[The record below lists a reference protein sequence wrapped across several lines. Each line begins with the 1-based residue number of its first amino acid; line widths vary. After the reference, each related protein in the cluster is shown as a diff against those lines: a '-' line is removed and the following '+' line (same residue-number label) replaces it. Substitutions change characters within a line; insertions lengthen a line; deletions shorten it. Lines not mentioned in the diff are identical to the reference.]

1 MPRASLNWATVSTM
15 FSDARGMGRLYQ
27 EKIYEALAAREVT
40 TMRFGTRDRDGVAI
54 NDWNTFKA
62 RIGKIDTVANS
73 MQGRLY
79 GVIAARTLALPT
91 TDRLAMARWL
101 RKLMDAV
108 VVPGVSLLA
117 SEFGPQPLP
126 TGVAQTTGATGVRV
140 DATATGASIVVT
152 AAIST
157 TLPGIGG
164 AAEITWLPDA
174 TGVEEPLTLDLWA
187 GASRRFRPTVAHRNA
202 PTQGAGKIIVRL
214 LDGSGGYVNT
224 YPSTVSVH
232 HLSMAVA
239 AGGTGVFDDTTSVTE
254 GSVAF
259 TPPAGRSITFAVAA
273 VGSDGSTERLLT
285 ETGAGT
291 VVLNH
296 STGVNTFV
304 NGTTRHWTMA
314 EDVGGAATSIGVSWT
329 GSTGM
334 QMSLATLVAV

>member
-1 MPRASLNWATVSTM
+1 MS
-15 FSDARGMGRLYQ
+15 
-27 EKIYEALAAREVT
+27 I
-40 TMRFGTRDRDGVAI
+40 
-54 NDWNTFKA
+54 
-62 RIGKIDTVANS
+62 
-73 MQGRLY
+73 
-79 GVIAARTLALPT
+79 ARTGISRTGLAGEKSS
-91 TDRLAMARWL
+91 ARNS
-101 RKLMDAV
+101 A
-108 VVPGVSLLA
+108 PPPPPATGVSLLA

-157 TLPGIGG
+157 TNTSN
-164 AAEITWLPDA
+164 AANIPPEIAWLPDA
-174 TGVEEPLTLDLWA
+174 TGVEEPLTINLWA
-187 GASRRFRPTVAHRNA
+187 GVSRRFRPTVAHRNA
-202 PTQGAGKIIVRL
+202 PTQGAGKIIVRMP
-214 LDGSGGYVNT
+214 DGSGGYVNT

-239 AGGTGVFDDTTSVTE
+239 ASGTGVFDATTSVTE

-273 VGSDGSTERLLT
+273 VQSDGSTERLLT

-296 STGVNTFV
+296 STGVNGV
-304 NGTTRHWTMA
+304 ANATTRHWTMA

-329 GSTGM
+329 GSAGM